1 MQTAVSDESD
11 AATFITILNETS
23 STGEMTQQLYVAGYT
38 WGYLDEGGHALNGFG
53 HYGGRDVALAKI
65 SLDGDK
71 LWMRQFGTTA
81 NDFVYGVSLD
91 GNFNTLLLSGG
102 CETNQLDETV
112 EVDVADILETRTQAK
127 GVSDY
132 ESQLMDPE
140 PRTSTQQRKYDFAVS
155 LNSGGDILDYAMDG
169 GVTLTPRRQ
178 RVREGGLVAEYA
190 VVLNRQPLVDVVV
203 QAEDVRLLDPSGEPV
218 HQLMFL
224 TSQRVLFTPA
234 NWNREQYVR
243 VKAVDD
249 ALAEGRH
256 YAVVTHFVSSADP
269 NFDGT
274 ETPFLSGRNVTV
286 QIDDNDRA
294 GISLS
299 RQHVFVAEGGG
310 RGRAAAWKPNGRS
323 TRIAD
328 IRDFGR

>member
-1 MQTAVSDESD
+1 MQTAASDESD

-112 EVDVADILETRTQAK
+112 EVDIADILETRTQAK
-127 GVSDY
+127 GISDY

-140 PRTSTQQRKYDFAVS
+140 PRTSTQQRK
-155 LNSGGDILDYAMDG
+155 
-169 GVTLTPRRQ
+169 
-178 RVREGGLVAEYA
+178 EGGLVAEYA

>member
-1 MQTAVSDESD
+1 MLGQAQALLLLKVSALLLTLFTAAELTPDEAQTWRLTAQEDFDWQQTEPNAVVHITGQGVADLDGNLYFAGSKFLTASDPRVDERDESD

-112 EVDVADILETRTQAK
+112 EVDIADILETRTQAK
-127 GVSDY
+127 GISDY

-140 PRTSTQQRKYDFAVS
+140 PRTSTQQRKYDFA
-155 LNSGGDILDYAMDG
+155 
-169 GVTLTPRRQ
+169 
-178 RVREGGLVAEYA
+178 
-190 VVLNRQPLVDVVV
+190 
-203 QAEDVRLLDPSGEPV
+203 
-218 HQLMFL
+218 
-224 TSQRVLFTPA
+224 RVLFTPA

-249 ALAEGRH
+249 ALAEEVGQT
-256 YAVVTHFVSSADP
+256 VVRVCDLTNECAFSL
-269 NFDGT
+269 G
-274 ETPFLSGRNVTV
+274 NVMRV
-286 QIDDNDRA
+286 FAMCFEA
-294 GISLS
+294 G
-299 RQHVFVAEGGG
+299 QV
-310 RGRAAAWKPNGRS
+310 
-323 TRIAD
+323 T
-328 IRDFGR
+328 